1 MLTMST
7 DGPEPRRDKKGTKN
21 GTGGKGARGR
31 KATRADVSKARTIP
45 LKERES
51 LVDVSMFSKPAYR
64 GMTVKEL
71 IARMPSLLAARD
83 LRDIAAAIAKARKAE
98 RPVILA
104 FGGHVIKTGLSP
116 VMIGLMEEGVIT
128 TMAMNGAAAI
138 HDLEIGLA
146 GMTSEDVGGYLKDGL
161 FGMARE
167 TGEHMNA
174 AAVEGRKD
182 GFGAALGARISR
194 FPNSDRSVLAAAHR
208 LGIPATVHVSI
219 GADIVHSHPS
229 ADGAAIGEASLTD
242 FKILASQISE
252 LEGGVYI
259 NLGSA
264 VMMPEVFVKA
274 LNLARNLGAKVVRF
288 TAVNMD
294 MIQHYRP
301 RVNVVNRPTSEGGK
315 GYAITGHHEIMFPLL
330 AAAVLEEMD
339 RGGK

>member
-1 MLTMST
+1 M
-7 DGPEPRRDKKGTKN
+7 
-21 GTGGKGARGR
+21 GKEA
-31 KATRADVSKARTIP
+31 KADMSKARTIP

-51 LVDVSMFSKPAYR
+51 LVDISMFSKPVSRA
-64 GMTVKEL
+64 MTVKEL
-71 IARMPSLLAARD
+71 ISRMPSILAAKD
-83 LRDIAAAIAKARKAE
+83 LREVAVAIAKARKAG

-116 VMIGLMEEGVIT
+116 VIIGLMEGRVIT
-128 TMAMNGAAAI
+128 TVALNGAAAI
-138 HDLEIGLA
+138 HDLEIGLI
-146 GMTSEDVGGYLKDGL
+146 GRTSEDVEDYLKDGL

-167 TGEHMNA
+167 TGEHMNGA
-174 AAVEGRKD
+174 AAEGRKD
-182 GFGAALGARISR
+182 GFGAALGARISK
-194 FPNSDRSVLAAAHR
+194 FPNADMSVLAAAHR
-208 LGIPATVHVSI
+208 LGIPATVHVSL

-242 FKILASQISE
+242 FKILTSQISE

-274 LNLARNLGAKVVRF
+274 LNLARNLGAKVERF

-301 RVNVVNRPTSEGGK
+301 RVNVVNRPTSEGGR

-339 RGGK
+339 GGGR

>member
-1 MLTMST
+1 MLTMNT
-7 DGPEPRRDKKGTKN
+7 DGPEPRRDKKGAKN
-21 GTGGKGARGR
+21 GAGGKGSKGG
-31 KATRADVSKARTIP
+31 KAAMADVSKARTIP
-45 LKERES
+45 LKERKS
-51 LVDVSMFSKPAYR
+51 LVDITMFSKPASM

-71 IARMPSLLAARD
+71 IARMPSVLAAKD
-83 LRDIAAAIAKARKAE
+83 LREVAAAIARARKAG

-116 VMIGLMEEGVIT
+116 IIIGLMEEGVIT
-128 TMAMNGAAAI
+128 TVAMNGAAAI

-146 GMTSEDVGGYLKDGL
+146 GRTSEDVEGYLKDGL

-174 AAVEGRKD
+174 AAVDGRRD

-194 FPNSDRSVLAAAHR
+194 FPCSDRSVLAATHR

-242 FKILASQISE
+242 FKLLTSQISG

-274 LNLARNLGAKVVRF
+274 LNLARNLGAKVGRF
-288 TAVNMD
+288 TTVNMD

-315 GYAITGHHEIMFPLL
+315 GYAITGHHEIMFPLV
-330 AAAVLEEMD
+330 AAAVLDEMGK
-339 RGGK
+339 GGK